1 MAGANMAERLVQHKH
16 CPVCGKA
23 MSVDKETCSD
33 ECATTRQAQ
42 LRDKRR
48 TLYLF
53 YFSIVVLAIVLGLQF
68 MTAF

>member
-1 MAGANMAERLVQHKH
+1 MAERLVQHKH

-33 ECATTRQAQ
+33 VCAGQREAQ
-42 LRDKRR
+42 LKEKRR

-53 YFSIVVLAIVLGLQF
+53 YFSIIILAIVMGLQF
-68 MTAF
+68 MNAF

>member
-1 MAGANMAERLVQHKH
+1 MAERLVQHKH

-23 MSVDKETCSD
+23 MSVDREVCSD
-33 ECATTRQAQ
+33 GCATTRAAQ
-42 LRDKRR
+42 LREKKR

-68 MTAF
+68 MTVL

>member
-1 MAGANMAERLVQHKH
+1 MAERLVQHKH

-33 ECATTRQAQ
+33 ECAVTREAQ
-42 LRDKRR
+42 IREKKR

-53 YFSIVVLAIVLGLQF
+53 YFSIVVLAVVLRLQF

>member
-1 MAGANMAERLVQHKH
+1 MAEKLVQHKH

-23 MSVDKETCSD
+23 MSAGKETCSKQ
-33 ECATTRQAQ
+33 CANTREAQ
-42 LRDKRR
+42 IREKKR

-68 MTAF
+68 MTVF

>member
-1 MAGANMAERLVQHKH
+1 MAERLVQHKH

-23 MSVDKETCSD
+23 MSVDRETCSD
-33 ECATTRQAQ
+33 ECASTRAVQQ
-42 LRDKRR
+42 REKKR

>member
-1 MAGANMAERLVQHKH
+1 MAERLVQHKH

-33 ECATTRQAQ
+33 ECAVQRETQ
-42 LRDKRR
+42 LKEKKR

-53 YFSIVVLAIVLGLQF
+53 YFSIIILAIVMGLQF
-68 MTAF
+68 MNAF